1 MRDVRFVMM
10 ESRWLSVGLLLLAGI
25 IGLAG
30 NVQAQTLLFD
40 KFEQGSAPAGW
51 REVFNGTAV
60 TATPT
65 ETPTVTAT
73 PTETP
78 TATATPT
85 ETPTATAATPSTT
98 PTKALREN
106 SAGAQACSDGVDND
120 FDGLVDCADP
130 DCFGVAPCG
139 VPAPTLSQG
148 MTVLLAVLMATM
160 GVGALAR
167 LRRRE

>member
-1 MRDVRFVMM
+1 MRNARFAMT
-10 ESRWLSVGLLLLAGI
+10 ESRWLSFGLLLLAGI
-25 IGLAG
+25 IRLAG

-51 REVFNGTAV
+51 REVFNSTAV

-65 ETPTVTAT
+65 ATVT
-73 PTETP
+73 P
-78 TATATPT
+78 
-85 ETPTATAATPSTT
+85 T

-106 SAGAQACSDGVDND
+106 SAGAQACSDGFDND

-130 DCFGVAPCG
+130 DCFGVPPCG
-139 VPAPTLSQG
+139 APAPALSQR
-148 MTVLLAVLMATM
+148 MMVFLAVMLAAI